1 MSHARQVRGK
11 ATAAGEGPLP
21 GRHGGGG
28 GGGRISDDI
37 IMAGFGWF
45 ASLLVSGT
53 GASNWTFTTQLSD
66 RGERERKREKSVWRR
81 NRREECSQPHPC
93 KEENSHTEQQ
103 LKKTNQSEETCCK
116 RILEWQKR

>member
-11 ATAAGEGPLP
+11 ATAVGEGGRGPRP
-21 GRHGGGG
+21 GRG

-53 GASNWTFTTQLSD
+53 GASNWTFTTQLSK
-66 RGERERKREKSVWRR
+66 RRERGRQKSVRRR
-81 NRREECSQPHPC
+81 NRREERSQPHPC
-93 KEENSHTEQQ
+93 REKRKRKTKKQPDSDGHTEQ
-103 LKKTNQSEETCCK
+103 
-116 RILEWQKR
+116 